1 MIEYYRIRVRLFY
14 WTLCVVLAISCSR
27 FYIDLFVPVTPRA
40 VLLATSCL
48 AIWLVISFL
57 RLKRPI
63 FLIVEYALL
72 GALSA
77 VSATGFAML
86 LISSLILFIAK
97 FNIDTTSVAKW
108 VSGLGRGRG
117 YGYGGS
123 YGSYGGYGRYGSS
136 GSSYGYYGYAD
147 EPEVPETSKADKA
160 EQRALLAERLR
171 LSLILFYC
179 LGFIAMLALLFVC
192 GVASGAGVKEL
203 LLEWLG
209 HLWLEVKCT
218 LASSDMMAVVCAVTI
233 SVVFVR
239 YRFYRMLD
247 DEYYILTKDVIRL
260 VFAALVAAA
269 GLLGIGLSLV
279 LRGDVS
285 TSGLVFVPLSLQ
297 IVAGLV
303 MLMSIIVFLVNMKC
317 RKCMGGDED
326 FEGDNAVRQFNW
338 MAIPFL
344 LFLDV
349 CPAVLVAFATYD
361 VWRKFL

>member
-1 MIEYYRIRVRLFY
+1 M
-14 WTLCVVLAISCSR
+14 
-27 FYIDLFVPVTPRA
+27 
-40 VLLATSCL
+40 
-48 AIWLVISFL
+48 
-57 RLKRPI
+57 
-63 FLIVEYALL
+63 
-72 GALSA
+72 
-77 VSATGFAML
+77 
-86 LISSLILFIAK
+86 
-97 FNIDTTSVAKW
+97 
-108 VSGLGRGRG
+108 
-117 YGYGGS
+117 
-123 YGSYGGYGRYGSS
+123 
-136 GSSYGYYGYAD
+136 
-147 EPEVPETSKADKA
+147 
-160 EQRALLAERLR
+160 
-171 LSLILFYC
+171 
-179 LGFIAMLALLFVC
+179 
-192 GVASGAGVKEL
+192 
-203 LLEWLG
+203 
-209 HLWLEVKCT
+209 
-218 LASSDMMAVVCAVTI
+218 
-233 SVVFVR
+233 VFVR

-317 RKCMGGDED
+317 RKCMGGDEES
-326 FEGDNAVRQFNW
+326 EGDNAVRQFNW